1 MTADEPTVVGMAGHQ
16 SSTVDDLT
24 RAIAKSIGD
33 HEFEEAHGLVHSVTG
48 KWRSPGSSAAL
59 NGLLRFRVR
68 IEMTRTAVVRERFGL
83 DGDSDRYAD
92 ASLLLLSLL
101 SGRLVAATTTD
112 GSQRSDGV
120 RTHALRAAA
129 LRVADE
135 LIRRGACRGDDRAL
149 GLAVRLELLPQA
161 EAMLSDGCRPP
172 HEDRHGWLRAWFAD
186 SSMVNAL
193 SKELLKRDDGL
204 LSEAGWGTPGCR
216 DGRPDWCARNRDH

>member
-1 MTADEPTVVGMAGHQ
+1 MTADEPTVVDMAGHQ

-149 GLAVRLELLPQA
+149 GLAVRLELPTRRWSTRSPRSCSSATTASSARRAGARQA
-161 EAMLSDGCRPP
+161 AATGGPTGAP
-172 HEDRHGWLRAWFAD
+172 
-186 SSMVNAL
+186 
-193 SKELLKRDDGL
+193 
-204 LSEAGWGTPGCR
+204 GTATTST
-216 DGRPDWCARNRDH
+216 DL